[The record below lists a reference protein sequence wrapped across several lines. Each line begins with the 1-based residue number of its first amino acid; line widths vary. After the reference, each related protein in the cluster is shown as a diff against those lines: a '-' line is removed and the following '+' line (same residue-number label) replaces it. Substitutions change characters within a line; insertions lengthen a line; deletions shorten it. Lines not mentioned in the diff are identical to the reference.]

1 MLLSG
6 DIINHNHD
14 NIHIHHNA
22 IEKKVFIYLDLAL
35 KTNRRVAHICCV
47 NKQLKFFGVTYKS
60 RHLFTNRYENLFQH
74 IKLMTNTPLRKQ
86 LETYLTILTKQ
97 CVLSHIMQ
105 CLSSYKK
112 FYNVSEEDYNN
123 FSFLQSTIESFSHST
138 RQESMIKCAFMYDE
152 FQKIAPSF
160 KTISMQTEIKHNLY
174 LLNGIISHAIMAE
187 ANVLQEKS
195 SKFSASL
202 YTYMMSN
209 HIDIITRKCL
219 NCNCEDRGFDYP
231 GCGHVMCTMCTY
243 KSLLKYDNC
252 ICCQQIM
259 QISQQFS
266 QQSQSDN
273 EDNQNQS
280 GAEEAENQS
289 GAEEAGAEEAEEQSG
304 AEEAEEQSDAEE
316 NQPDAEDA
324 EKPDEEQ
331 SEPNE
336 KPTATI
342 KPATRTYA
350 NTPEDSQPP
359 QQKPTPAP
367 APEPELIPA
376 PALEPEPIPAPALE
390 PEPIPAP
397 ALEPESIPAPALEPE
412 SIPAPAL
419 EPETATIKP
428 ATRTYANTPEPA
440 PAPEPEP
447 IPAPALEPE
456 PIPAPALEPEPIP
469 APALEPE
476 SIPAPALEPES
487 IPAPALEP
495 ESIPAPALE
504 PESIPAPA
512 LEPEPIPAPALEPEP
527 IPAPAL
533 EPELTSELALP
544 PELAL
549 PAELAPFQLE
559 AIPQLP
565 INNYYENI
573 TPVHES
579 ELSAMSQFVQS
590 VQLMQQSLRVISPQ
604 TINSNQMFNTVVH
617 EDQQSSAA
625 IPTRTVI
632 YSMTCNNDDLREL
645 NLTARGKV
653 YVPTDLVLDIVK
665 EEPVIEESEQTTE
678 EYFET
683 STTETTTATTETTTA
698 TAAQAPTTPDSDD
711 DDVIIVG
718 PIHCGSF
725 IPKQAKMDKKKCEE

>member
-419 EPETATIKP
+419 EPE
-428 ATRTYANTPEPA
+428 
-440 PAPEPEP
+440 
-447 IPAPALEPE
+447 
-456 PIPAPALEPEPIP
+456 
-469 APALEPE
+469 
-476 SIPAPALEPES
+476 S
-487 IPAPALEP
+487 
-495 ESIPAPALE
+495 
-504 PESIPAPA
+504 
-512 LEPEPIPAPALEPEP
+512 

>member
-397 ALEPESIPAPALEPE
+397 ALEPEP
-412 SIPAPAL
+412 
-419 EPETATIKP
+419 
-428 ATRTYANTPEPA
+428 
-440 PAPEPEP
+440 
-447 IPAPALEPE
+447 
-456 PIPAPALEPEPIP
+456 
-469 APALEPE
+469 
-476 SIPAPALEPES
+476 IPAPALEPES

-604 TINSNQMFNTVVH
+604 TINSNQMFNTVAH

-683 STTETTTATTETTTA
+683 TTTETTTATTETTTA

>member
-367 APEPELIPA
+367 APEPE
-376 PALEPEPIPAPALE
+376 
-390 PEPIPAP
+390 
-397 ALEPESIPAPALEPE
+397 
-412 SIPAPAL
+412 
-419 EPETATIKP
+419 
-428 ATRTYANTPEPA
+428 
-440 PAPEPEP
+440 P

-456 PIPAPALEPEPIP
+456 PIPAPALEPEP
-469 APALEPE
+469 
-476 SIPAPALEPES
+476 
-487 IPAPALEP
+487 
-495 ESIPAPALE
+495 
-504 PESIPAPA
+504 IPAPA

-604 TINSNQMFNTVVH
+604 TINSNQMFNTVAH

>member
-419 EPETATIKP
+419 EPE
-428 ATRTYANTPEPA
+428 
-440 PAPEPEP
+440 
-447 IPAPALEPE
+447 
-456 PIPAPALEPEPIP
+456 
-469 APALEPE
+469 
-476 SIPAPALEPES
+476 
-487 IPAPALEP
+487 
-495 ESIPAPALE
+495 
-504 PESIPAPA
+504 
-512 LEPEPIPAPALEPEP
+512 
-527 IPAPAL
+527 
-533 EPELTSELALP
+533 LTSELALP

>member
-367 APEPELIPA
+367 APEPEP
-376 PALEPEPIPAPALE
+376 
-390 PEPIPAP
+390 
-397 ALEPESIPAPALEPE
+397 
-412 SIPAPAL
+412 
-419 EPETATIKP
+419 
-428 ATRTYANTPEPA
+428 
-440 PAPEPEP
+440 
-447 IPAPALEPE
+447 
-456 PIPAPALEPEPIP
+456 
-469 APALEPE
+469 
-476 SIPAPALEPES
+476 IPAPALEPES

-512 LEPEPIPAPALEPEP
+512 LEPEPIPAPALEPELTSEL
-527 IPAPAL
+527 AL

>member
-152 FQKIAPSF
+152 FQKIAPF
-160 KTISMQTEIKHNLY
+160 KQFPCKQNKHNLY

-359 QQKPTPAP
+359 QQNQH
-367 APEPELIPA
+367 LHQH
-376 PALEPEPIPAPALE
+376 LNQNLY
-390 PEPIPAP
+390 
-397 ALEPESIPAPALEPE
+397 LHQHLNQN
-412 SIPAPAL
+412 L
-419 EPETATIKP
+419 YLHQHLNQNLYLH
-428 ATRTYANTPEPA
+428 RHLNQNLYLHQHLNQN
-440 PAPEPEP
+440 
-447 IPAPALEPE
+447 LY
-456 PIPAPALEPEPIP
+456 LHQH
-469 APALEPE
+469 LNQN
-476 SIPAPALEPES
+476 LY
-487 IPAPALEP
+487 LHQH
-495 ESIPAPALE
+495 LNQNLYLHQHLNQN
-504 PESIPAPA
+504 SIPAPA

-565 INNYYENI
+565 INNYYVNI
-573 TPVHES
+573 TPVHEFRV
-579 ELSAMSQFVQS
+579 SAMSQFVQS

-604 TINSNQMFNTVVH
+604 TINSNQMFNTVAH

-683 STTETTTATTETTTA
+683 TTTETTTATTETTTA

>member
-397 ALEPESIPAPALEPE
+397 ALEPE
-412 SIPAPAL
+412 
-419 EPETATIKP
+419 
-428 ATRTYANTPEPA
+428 
-440 PAPEPEP
+440 
-447 IPAPALEPE
+447 
-456 PIPAPALEPEPIP
+456 PIP

-476 SIPAPALEPES
+476 S
-487 IPAPALEP
+487 
-495 ESIPAPALE
+495 
-504 PESIPAPA
+504 
-512 LEPEPIPAPALEPEP
+512 

-604 TINSNQMFNTVVH
+604 TINSNQMFNTVAH

-683 STTETTTATTETTTA
+683 TTTETTTATTETTTA

>member
-252 ICCQQIM
+252 ICCRQIM

-273 EDNQNQS
+273 ENNQNQS
-280 GAEEAENQS
+280 DAEVAENQS
-289 GAEEAGAEEAEEQSG
+289 DAEVAENQSD
-304 AEEAEEQSDAEE
+304 AEEAEEQSDTEE
-316 NQPDAEDA
+316 NQPDAENA

-359 QQKPTPAP
+359 QQKPAP
-367 APEPELIPA
+367 EPTLELASESKSAPEPE
-376 PALEPEPIPAPALE
+376 PI
-390 PEPIPAP
+390 
-397 ALEPESIPAPALEPE
+397 
-412 SIPAPAL
+412 
-419 EPETATIKP
+419 
-428 ATRTYANTPEPA
+428 PA

-447 IPAPALEPE
+447 IPAPAPEPESIPAPTSEPE
-456 PIPAPALEPEPIP
+456 PIPAPTSEPELIPALAPEPEPIP
-469 APALEPE
+469 APT
-476 SIPAPALEPES
+476 S
-487 IPAPALEP
+487 
-495 ESIPAPALE
+495 
-504 PESIPAPA
+504 
-512 LEPEPIPAPALEPEP
+512 EPEPIPAPTSEPELIPALAPEPEP
-527 IPAPAL
+527 ILAPAP
-533 EPELTSELALP
+533 EPDLTSELALP
-544 PELAL
+544 AELAL
-549 PAELAPFQLE
+549 QAELAPFQLE

-604 TINSNQMFNTVVH
+604 TINSNQMFNTVAH

-683 STTETTTATTETTTA
+683 TTTETTTATT
-698 TAAQAPTTPDSDD
+698 AQAPTTPDSDD